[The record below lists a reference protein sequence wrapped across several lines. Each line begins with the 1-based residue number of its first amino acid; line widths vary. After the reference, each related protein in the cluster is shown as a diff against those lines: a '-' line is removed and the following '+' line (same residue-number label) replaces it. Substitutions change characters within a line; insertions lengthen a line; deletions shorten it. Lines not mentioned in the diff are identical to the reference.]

1 MKTSTGIA
9 KRHGERGLTDGAGEL
24 IRQPVFNHGRTHRPL
39 PVKIRDVTLAVMGEF
54 WIFGYGSLMWR
65 PGFSY
70 RERADARLNGYHRS
84 LCVLSQVHRGTPDK
98 PGLVLGLD
106 RGGACR
112 GVVFQIAPEE
122 QEATLA
128 YLRERE
134 MMNYVYREAMLPV
147 RLLDGSNRVVS
158 ALAYVVDR
166 KHRQYSGP
174 RSLDEVV
181 ALVRQ
186 GHGKSGPN
194 RDYVHAT
201 HDALLA
207 MGVRDHALETVL
219 KRLEA

>member
-1 MKTSTGIA
+1 
-9 KRHGERGLTDGAGEL
+9 
-24 IRQPVFNHGRTHRPL
+24 
-39 PVKIRDVTLAVMGEF
+39 MGEF
-54 WIFGYGSLMWR
+54 WVFGYGSLMWR

-70 RERADARLNGYHRS
+70 LERTDARLNGYHRS
-84 LCVLSQVHRGTPDK
+84 LCVLSQVHRGTPEK

-106 RGGACR
+106 RGGSCR

-122 QEATLA
+122 QAATLA

-181 ALVRQ
+181 DLVRQ

-201 HDALLA
+201 NEALLV
-207 MGVRDHALETVL
+207 MGVRDHTLETVL